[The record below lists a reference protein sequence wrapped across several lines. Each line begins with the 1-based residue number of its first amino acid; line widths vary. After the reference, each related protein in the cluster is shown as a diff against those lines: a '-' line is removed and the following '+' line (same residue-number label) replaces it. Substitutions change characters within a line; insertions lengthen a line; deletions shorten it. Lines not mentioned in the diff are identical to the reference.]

1 MALLKSRFLAE
12 DVRPCKVV
20 SRLADHILVDGFHVV
35 VDLKRSQGSYMV
47 DARNGR
53 KYLDMY
59 TYFATLPIG
68 HNHPKMFDRDFLRE
82 LQAAALENPA
92 NSDVYTESFASFVEI
107 FTKYAKPRH
116 MKHLFFVAG
125 GALAVE
131 NALKTAMDWKIRK
144 NLAAGSKKELGSQVI
159 HFKEAFH
166 GRSGYTLSLTN
177 TAETKIKY
185 FPKFKWPRI
194 INPKLSFPVT
204 REVLASVIKTEE
216 KALHQ
221 INSALKRHGKDIS
234 CLIIEP
240 IQGEGGEN
248 HFRREFFHDLEALC
262 RKNDIMFIVDEIQT
276 GLGATGKWWA
286 HEHYG
291 VEPDII
297 AFGKKTQIC
306 GIMANPK
313 VDEVKDNVFHV
324 SSRINSTW
332 GGNLV
337 DMVRG
342 KRYIEIIV
350 EDKLLRNAERMG
362 KYFIKRLHELDEKRD
377 DISNVRGLGCMLAFE
392 MPNEKAR
399 DRLRM
404 RCWKNGLAVL
414 SSWPRS
420 IRFRP
425 PLTVN
430 EEEIDE
436 AMEKLEVSLKK

>member
-1 MALLKSRFLAE
+1 MVLLKSRFLAE
-12 DVRPCKVV
+12 DVKPCKVV
-20 SRLADHILVDGFHVV
+20 SRLADHILVDGFHLV
-35 VDLKRSQGSYMV
+35 VDLERSHGSYMV
-47 DARNGR
+47 DARNGK

-68 HNHPKMFDRDFLRE
+68 HNHPKLMDKDFLRE
-82 LQAAALENPA
+82 LKAAALENPA
-92 NSDVYTESFASFVEI
+92 NSDVYTESFAGFVEI
-107 FTKYAKPRH
+107 FAKYAKPRH
-116 MKHLFFVAG
+116 MKHMFFIAG

-144 NLAAGSKKELGSQVI
+144 NLAAGAKKELGSQVI
-159 HFKEAFH
+159 HFKDAFH

-204 REVLASVIKTEE
+204 REVLANVIKTEE

-221 INSALKRHGKDIS
+221 INSALKRHGKDI
-234 CLIIEP
+234 CGLIIEP

-248 HFRREFFHDLEALC
+248 HFRREFFQDIEAVC
-262 RKNDIMFIVDEIQT
+262 RKNDIMFIVDEVQT

-286 HEHYG
+286 HEHHD

-306 GIMANPK
+306 GIMANSR
-313 VDEVKDNVFHV
+313 VDEVKENVFHV

-342 KRYIEIIV
+342 KRYIEIMV
-350 EDKLLRNAERMG
+350 EDKLLRNAEKMG
-362 KYFIKRLHELDEKRD
+362 KYFLKRLNELDEKRD

-392 MPNEKAR
+392 MPDEKAR
-399 DRLRM
+399 DRLRI

-425 PLTVN
+425 PMTVN
-430 EEEIDE
+430 QEEIDE
-436 AMEKLEVSLKK
+436 AIEKLEKSLKD